1 MASNVSHS
9 CPAIVC
15 ETVHY
20 FVLSGQKVTA
30 WKAVA
35 VVNIIIA
42 LYGTLVNGLVIM
54 VYYFNPRLRTIQ
66 NTIFLLLAITDISVT
81 AFTEPIYALLIL
93 NILNGQDVNCF
104 IIDANN
110 ILTILFIQ
118 LSLVTIVILSL
129 QSYITLAYPYRWQSL
144 VTKSRVSFTV
154 VISWTVISIS
164 ALCGIVHE
172 VFREYIPA
180 GVISLAI
187 FIVAYT
193 WCWTYKLVARHQRE
207 IHSLQTPSTN
217 QFTSRTK
224 ILRSTVTA
232 LVVILALVGCYLMI
246 LCFIIFE
253 NFLGPS
259 TIGCDTYEL
268 VWSVA
273 VALMYLNSS
282 INPCL
287 VFWRCN
293 LFKQTVRTAFLK
305 RIGKTF

>member
-1 MASNVSHS
+1 MASNLSHT
-9 CPAIVC
+9 CPVFVC
-15 ETVHY
+15 ETGDY
-20 FVLSGQKVTA
+20 FILRGKKATVL
-30 WKAVA
+30 KAVVA
-35 VVNIIIA
+35 VNIILA
-42 LYGTLVNGLVIM
+42 LFGTVVNSLVIM
-54 VYYFNPRLRTIQ
+54 AYYLNPRLRTIQ
-66 NTIFLLLAITDISVT
+66 NTIFLLLAITEISVT
-81 AFTEPIYALLIL
+81 ALAEPTYVVFNLNMLTGQRSCVIL
-93 NILNGQDVNCF
+93 
-104 IIDANN
+104 DANY
-110 ILTILFIQ
+110 ISSILFVQ

-144 VTKSRVSFTV
+144 VTKSRVCFTIL
-154 VISWTVISIS
+154 ISWTVISIS

-187 FIVAYT
+187 FIVVYT
-193 WCWTYKLVARHQRE
+193 WCWTYKLVARHRRE

-259 TIGCDTYEL
+259 SIGCDTYEL

-273 VALMYLNSS
+273 ITLMYLNSS

-293 LFKQTVRTAFLK
+293 LFKQTVRTAFLE